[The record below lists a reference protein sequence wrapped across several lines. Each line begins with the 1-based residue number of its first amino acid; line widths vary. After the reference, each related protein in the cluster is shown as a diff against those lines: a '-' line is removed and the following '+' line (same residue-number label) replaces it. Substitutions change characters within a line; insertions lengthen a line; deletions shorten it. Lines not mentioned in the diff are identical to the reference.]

1 MWRSDVTSEDGGLL
15 SVDVFVD
22 TVEQNWHANL
32 NVANFFVP
40 IFERILEIPI
50 EWSKGRATGEVHLCM
65 SRGESFPNLH
75 GQLDVTGLGFHINDA
90 PSSFSDVSASL
101 SFRGQRIFLHN
112 ANGWFGKVPLEASGD
127 FGIHP
132 DEGEFHLMCQVTSSY
147 VNR

>member
-1 MWRSDVTSEDGGLL
+1 MTQATFSFIL
-15 SVDVFVD
+15 SL
-22 TVEQNWHANL
+22 Q
-32 NVANFFVP
+32 
-40 IFERILEIPI
+40 
-50 EWSKGRATGEVHLCM
+50 
-65 SRGESFPNLH
+65 
-75 GQLDVTGLGFHINDA
+75 
-90 PSSFSDVSASL
+90 DVSASL